1 VKKAVLC
8 HRNAQKCH
16 VELQEAVGDHILS
29 YETVA
34 RWIQAFRIGGV
45 STAYMH
51 HNGCSMS
58 VHTDMSVA
66 NSEQCVDKNRYWISL

>member
-8 HRNAQKCH
+8 HRNAQEYH
-16 VELQEAVGDHILS
+16 AELQEAVGDHTLP

-34 RWIQAFRIGGV
+34 RWIQAFRIGGM
-45 STAYMH
+45 STAYMC
-51 HNGCSMS
+51 HNRCSMS

-66 NSEQCVDKNRYWISL
+66 NSEQCEDKNRYWN